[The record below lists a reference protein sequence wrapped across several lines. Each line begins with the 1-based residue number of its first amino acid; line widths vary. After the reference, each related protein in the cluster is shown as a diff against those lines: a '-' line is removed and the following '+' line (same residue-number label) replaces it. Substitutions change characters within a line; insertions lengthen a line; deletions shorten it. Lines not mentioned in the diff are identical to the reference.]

1 MGKMF
6 VILPFAEEYLSFSDK
21 ICKWIFNFLTVKKY
35 EMYLTTIQLCSASNS
50 AML

>member
-21 ICKWIFNFLTVKKY
+21 ICKWIFNFPD
-35 EMYLTTIQLCSASNS
+35 S
-50 AML
+50 

>member
-21 ICKWIFNFLTVKKY
+21 FVNGFLTFLTVKKY